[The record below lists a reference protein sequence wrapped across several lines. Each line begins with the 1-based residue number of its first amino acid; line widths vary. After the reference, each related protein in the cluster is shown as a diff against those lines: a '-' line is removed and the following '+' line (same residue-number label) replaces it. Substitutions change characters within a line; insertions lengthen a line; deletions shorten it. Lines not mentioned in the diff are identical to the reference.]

1 MSNSTVEQIA
11 ALQNLPMLALQE
23 RWRSLLG
30 TEPPRY
36 NRSFLVRRLAHR
48 LQELAYGGLS
58 QSARSR
64 MNELLTQA
72 GCDETGAFRSSRARA
87 RGRSGA
93 PVVGTRLIRE
103 WNGHRH
109 EVTVVAGGYEY
120 QGRRYRSLTA
130 ITELITGTHWNGPAF
145 FGLRARSRQEV
156 GQ

>member
-72 GCDETGAFRSSRARA
+72 GCDETGALRPSRARA
-87 RGRSGA
+87 RGRSGV
-93 PVVGTRLIRE
+93 PVAGTRLIRE

>member
-1 MSNSTVEQIA
+1 MSSSTLEQIA
-11 ALQNLPMLALQE
+11 ALQDLPMPALQE

-58 QSARSR
+58 QSVRSR
-64 MNELLTQA
+64 MRDLLTQA
-72 GCDETGAFRSSRARA
+72 GCDETGAFRSSRARV
-87 RGRSGA
+87 RGRSA
-93 PVVGTRLIRE
+93 LPVAGTRLIRE

-145 FGLRARSRQEV
+145 FGLRARSQQE
-156 GQ
+156 GNQ

>member
-1 MSNSTVEQIA
+1 MSSSTVKQIA
-11 ALQNLPMLALQE
+11 ALQDLPMPTLQE

-30 TEPPRY
+30 AEPPRY

-58 QSARSR
+58 QSARSS

-72 GCDETGAFRSSRARA
+72 GYDEFAGLRSTRYSA
-87 RGRSGA
+87 RGRSGL

-120 QGRRYRSLTA
+120 RGKRYRSLTA
-130 ITELITGTHWNGPAF
+130 IANAITGTHWNGPNF
-145 FGLRARSRQEV
+145 FGLRARSR
-156 GQ
+156 